1 MVSMEIRQITA
12 EERTTTM
19 WPLQAY
25 AFLPSPWTDEQRA
38 EQTESYRRRM
48 TYFSSCVSLIAEEG
62 GQTLAGVAA
71 FPMRENLRGV
81 VHDMAGVASVASH
94 PSARRRGLVRALLE
108 RLLRQMREQGC
119 AVSAL
124 YPFRPSF
131 YARYGFVGLPR
142 RRTASFAPEG
152 LSHLLRAELP
162 GEVERLPM
170 RDGFAEYD
178 ALILRLL
185 GERHGFAVFDEVRAA
200 EFREDDKWV
209 AVARAG
215 GEVVGAV
222 TYRVDDYG
230 GEFRAADLLT
240 TGPLGRA
247 LLLQF
252 FARHVDQVARVV
264 LTVGPDDVPELW
276 GTDLAVVTESRV
288 AFPSSP
294 GPMGRVLD
302 VAALDGMPAGD
313 GAVTV
318 EVVDDELIGGVYRL
332 EGDGGRLSVRK
343 GGGGETRLTAAG
355 LSGLVYGVLDPVDVV
370 ARGLGHVDASAIE
383 PLRSI
388 FPRAMPYLFADF

>member
-1 MVSMEIRQITA
+1 MVAMEIRQIA
-12 EERTTTM
+12 ADERTGTM

-25 AFLPSPWTDEQRA
+25 AFLPSPWTDEQ
-38 EQTESYRRRM
+38 TDNYRRRM
-48 TYFSSCVSLIAEEG
+48 AYYASVVSLVAEED

-71 FPMRENLRGV
+71 FPMRQNLRSV

-94 PSARRRGLVRALLE
+94 PAARRRGLVRALLE
-108 RLLRQMREQGC
+108 QLLRQMRDQGC
-119 AVSAL
+119 ALTAL

-131 YARYGFVGLPR
+131 YAKYGYVGLPR

-170 RDGFAEYD
+170 RDAFDEYN
-178 ALILRLL
+178 ALTLRML
-185 GERHGFAVFDEVRAA
+185 GERHGFAVYDEVRTT
-200 EFREDDKWV
+200 EFREDKSWV
-209 AVARAG
+209 AVARAA

-222 TYRVDDYG
+222 TYKVDKYG
-230 GEFRAADLLT
+230 GDLIATDLLT

-252 FARHVDQVARVV
+252 FARHVDQIARVV
-264 LTVGPDDVPELW
+264 LAVGTDEVPELW
-276 GTDLAVVTESRV
+276 GTDLAVVTEAKV
-288 AFPSSP
+288 AFPSAPSP
-294 GPMGRVLD
+294 MARVLD
-302 VAALDGMPAGD
+302 LTALSGTPAGD

-332 EGDGGRLSVRK
+332 EGEGGRLVVGRAGSAQT
-343 GGGGETRLTAAG
+343 GTRLTAAG
-355 LSGLVYGVLDPVDVV
+355 LSGLAYGVLDPVDVV
-370 ARGLGHVDASAIE
+370 ARGLGQVDASAIGS
-383 PLRSI
+383 LRSI

>member
-1 MVSMEIRQITA
+1 MEIRQITA
-12 EERTTTM
+12 DERTGTM

-25 AFLPSPWTDEQRA
+25 AFLPSPWTDEQ
-38 EQTESYRRRM
+38 TESYRRRM
-48 TYFSSCVSLIAEEG
+48 TYYASAVSLIAEEE

-71 FPMRENLRGV
+71 FPMRQNLRGV
-81 VHDMAGVASVASH
+81 VYDMAGVASVASH
-94 PSARRRGLVRALLE
+94 PAARRRGLVRALLE
-108 RLLRQMREQGC
+108 RLLRQMRDQGC
-119 AVSAL
+119 ALTAL

-131 YARYGFVGLPR
+131 YARYGYVGLPR

-170 RDGFAEYD
+170 REAFDEYN
-178 ALILRLL
+178 ALTLRML
-185 GERHGFAVFDEVRAA
+185 GERHGFAVYDEVRTA
-200 EFREDDKWV
+200 EFRGDKKWV

-222 TYRVDDYG
+222 TYKVDEYG
-230 GEFRAADLLT
+230 GDLVATDLLT

-252 FARHVDQVARVV
+252 FARHVDQIARVV
-264 LTVGPDDVPELW
+264 LTVGTDDVPELW
-276 GTDLAVVTESRV
+276 GTDLAVVTEAKV
-288 AFPSSP
+288 TFPSSP
-294 GPMGRVLD
+294 GPMARVLD
-302 VAALDGMPAGD
+302 LTALSGMPAGD
-313 GAVTV
+313 GDVTV

-332 EGDGGRLSVRK
+332 EGDGGRLTVGK
-343 GGGGETRLTAAG
+343 GGSAETGTRLTAAG
-355 LSGLVYGVLDPVDVV
+355 LSGLAYGVFDPVDVV
-370 ARGLGHVDASAIE
+370 ARGLGQVDASAIG

>member
-12 EERTTTM
+12 DERTTTM

-25 AFLPSPWTDEQRA
+25 AFYPSPWTDEQ
-38 EQTESYRRRM
+38 TETYRRRM
-48 TYFSSCVSLIAEEG
+48 GYYASSVNLIAEED

-81 VHDMAGVASVASH
+81 VHDMAGVASVSSH
-94 PSARRRGLVRALLE
+94 PSARRRGLVQALLE
-108 RLLRQMREQGC
+108 QLLRQMRDQGC
-119 AVSAL
+119 ALSAL

-142 RRTASFAPEG
+142 RRSVSFAPDG

-162 GEVERLPM
+162 GAVERLPM
-170 RDGFAEYD
+170 RDAFEEYN
-178 ALILRLL
+178 ALTLRLL

-200 EFREDDKWV
+200 EFREDKKWV

-222 TYRVDDYG
+222 AYRVDDYG
-230 GEFRAADLLT
+230 GDLRAADLLT

-252 FARHVDQVARVV
+252 FARHVDQVARVE
-264 LTVGPDDVPELW
+264 LAVGTEDVPELW

-288 AFPSSP
+288 AFPNSP
-294 GPMGRVLD
+294 APMARVLD
-302 VAALDGMPAGD
+302 VPALDGTPAGD

-332 EGDGGRLSVRK
+332 EGDGGRLSVHK
-343 GGGGETRLTAAG
+343 GGSGAAQLTAAG
-355 LSGLVYGVLDPVDVV
+355 LSGLAYGVLDPVDVV
-370 ARGLGHVDASAIE
+370 ARGLGQVDAAAIG

-388 FPRAMPYLFADF
+388 FPRAMPYLFSDF

>member
-25 AFLPSPWTDEQRA
+25 AFQPSPWTDEQ
-38 EQTESYRRRM
+38 TETYRRRM
-48 TYFSSCVSLIAEEG
+48 TYYESCVSLIAEEDG
-62 GQTLAGVAA
+62 RTLAGVAA

-94 PSARRRGLVRALLE
+94 PAARRRGLVRALLGQ
-108 RLLRQMREQGC
+108 LLRQMRAQGC
-119 AVSAL
+119 ALSTL

-131 YARYGFVGLPR
+131 YAKYGYVGLPR
-142 RRTASFAPEG
+142 RRRASFAPSG

-170 RDGFAEYD
+170 REAFEEYN
-178 ALILRLL
+178 ALTLRLL
-185 GERHGFAVFDEVRAA
+185 GERHGFAIFDDVRTA
-200 EFREDDKWV
+200 EFREDEKWM

-222 TYRVDDYG
+222 SYKIDQYG
-230 GEFRAADLLT
+230 GDLLASDLLT

-252 FARHVDQVARVV
+252 FARHIDQVARVV
-264 LTVGPDDVPELW
+264 VTVGTGDVPELW
-276 GTDLAVVTESRV
+276 GTDLEVTTEARV
-288 AFPSSP
+288 ALPSSP
-294 GPMGRVLD
+294 APMGRVLD
-302 VAALDGMPAGD
+302 MAALNGTPAGD
-313 GAVTV
+313 GAVTM
-318 EVVDDELIGGVYRL
+318 EVIDDEFIGGVYRL
-332 EGDGGRLSVRK
+332 EGDGGRLTVSK
-343 GGGGETRLTAAG
+343 GEAAETRLTAAG
-355 LSGLVYGVLDPVDVV
+355 LSGLAYGVLDPVDVA
-370 ARGLGHVDASAIE
+370 ARGLGHVEASAMG

-388 FPRAMPYLFADF
+388 FPQSMPYLFADF